1 MIIDEKLMNITSL
14 GLHITDKCN
23 AKCVHCAFGCGPE
36 IEGSMKLEEA
46 KRYVADAKELEFE
59 IVCIT
64 GGEPMLY
71 PNLVEKIISECAH
84 VSFPEIWL
92 FTNCFWAHDMHKA
105 CSIVEKLRHLGLTK
119 IFTSIDFFHQSYVPI
134 ESVKNAIEASL
145 ESGLEVCVD
154 ARFIGEP
161 YEENEFNSA
170 TRLHLE
176 FLGNL
181 LSKVELV
188 KAQPMCVGRA
198 VEFLASHVKM
208 KPLSEIL
215 NEKCLGAWAGGT
227 LESPLGVDVDEF
239 RFVTICPGLSIG
251 NVREASLRKI
261 VGEYDYKD
269 HGVIAALYDEGMKG
283 LMNLASENGFVPK
296 ETYVSGCH
304 FCYEARKFLR
314 NIFPDAFTLL
324 T

>member
-1 MIIDEKLMNITSL
+1 LIIDEKLMNMTSL

-36 IEGSMKLEEA
+36 IEGFMELEEA
-46 KRYVADAKELEFE
+46 KQYVADAKRLDVE

-71 PNLVEKIISECAH
+71 PNLVEKIISECAMH
-84 VSFPEIWL
+84 SFPEIWL
-92 FTNCFWAHDMHKA
+92 FTNGFWASDMNRA
-105 CSIVEKLRHLGLTK
+105 RSTVERLVHLGLTK

-134 ESVKNAIEASL
+134 ESVRNAIAVSL

-154 ARFIGEP
+154 VRFIGEP

-170 TRLHLE
+170 TRLHLK

-181 LSKVELV
+181 LSKIEVI
-188 KAQPMCVGRA
+188 KMQPMCVGRA
-198 VEFLASHVKM
+198 AEFLTNHVKM
-208 KPLSEIL
+208 NTLSEIL
-215 NEKCLGAWAGGT
+215 NEKCPGAWAGGT
-227 LESPLGVDVDEF
+227 LESPSGVDVDEF
-239 RFVTICPGLSIG
+239 GFVTICPGLSIG
-251 NVREASLRKI
+251 NARKESLRKI
-261 VGEYDYKD
+261 VDEYDHKE
-269 HGVIAALYDEGMKG
+269 HTVIAALYDGGMKG

-296 ETYVSGCH
+296 ETYVNGCH

-314 NIFPDAFTLL
+314 NIFPEAFTLL